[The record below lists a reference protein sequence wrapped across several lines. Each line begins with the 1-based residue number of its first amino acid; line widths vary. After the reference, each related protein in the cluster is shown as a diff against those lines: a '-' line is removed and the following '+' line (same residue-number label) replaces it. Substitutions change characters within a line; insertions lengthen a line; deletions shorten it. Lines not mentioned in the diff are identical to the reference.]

1 MKNKKVIDLQQKIE
15 EQQEALKGF
24 RDSDIED
31 LTVRTME
38 AMAKTINGLRVNN
51 QELFNLLKIAIEA
64 INQNQRRIEQLEDEN
79 ENADASSDIATLQ
92 DEIKGIKTEIYYMR
106 DELKR

>member
-15 EQQEALKGF
+15 EQQEALEGF
-24 RDSDIED
+24 RDSDIDD
-31 LTVRTME
+31 LTVKTMGI
-38 AMAKTINGLRVNN
+38 MAKTINGLRVNN

-79 ENADASSDIATLQ
+79 ENADVSSDIATLQ

-106 DELKR
+106 DELK

>member
-1 MKNKKVIDLQQKIE
+1 MKNKNVIDLQQKIE
-15 EQQEALKGF
+15 EQQEALEGF
-24 RDSDIED
+24 RDSDIDD
-31 LTVRTME
+31 LTVKTMGI
-38 AMAKTINGLRVNN
+38 MAKTINGLRVNN

-79 ENADASSDIATLQ
+79 ENADVSSDIATLQ

-106 DELKR
+106 DELK

>member
-15 EQQEALKGF
+15 EQQETLEGF
-24 RDSDIED
+24 RDSDIDD
-31 LTVRTME
+31 LTVKTMGI
-38 AMAKTINGLRVNN
+38 MAKTINGLRVNN

-79 ENADASSDIATLQ
+79 ENADVSSDIATLQ

-106 DELKR
+106 DELK